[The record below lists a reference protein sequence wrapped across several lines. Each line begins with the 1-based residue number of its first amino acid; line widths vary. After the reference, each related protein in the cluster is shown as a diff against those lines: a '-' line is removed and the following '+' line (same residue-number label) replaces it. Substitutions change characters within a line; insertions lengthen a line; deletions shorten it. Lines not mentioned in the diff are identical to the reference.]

1 KQADEGYAKFISEK
15 FKQALTIKKNITMEN
30 SEHNKV
36 SIIDEQESL
45 QIYGGLLTEVIAGI
59 LLTYALAEYP
69 DITIY

>member
-1 KQADEGYAKFISEK
+1 
-15 FKQALTIKKNITMEN
+15 MEN

-45 QIYGGLLTEVIAGI
+45 RIYGGLLTEVIAGI

>member
-1 KQADEGYAKFISEK
+1 
-15 FKQALTIKKNITMEN
+15 MEN

-69 DITIY
+69 DITKRFRSRNCIRPY